1 MVNGIEAK
9 ADRVELA
16 STHEIEGKMHL
27 GFSSLVPIS
36 YNIRRSKSLKV
47 FNEVVNLEEKLRNLP
62 ISPGVYLHKDEAGK
76 IIYVGKAKNL
86 RNRVR
91 SYFQSGRG
99 HDRKTRELVRR
110 IRDLEFIVTDTE
122 VEALVLESNLIKQH
136 KPRYNVLLKDD
147 KQYPHLKLTVNEP
160 FPRVMITRKIQRDGA
175 LYFGPFLPASLA
187 RRTIDLINRT
197 FQLRTC
203 DIEID
208 GKLPRPCLEY
218 HIKRCLGPCVKGLC
232 TPTEYQEAVRDVR
245 LLLEGKNK
253 ELADTLE
260 ARMTQ
265 SSEEMRYE
273 LAAKYRDLR
282 KTVLAIAEQQKM
294 ATSPERDVDIFGYYR
309 EGARLALQLFT
320 MREGKI
326 VGRREFYWEDLP
338 EDDFDPSS
346 FLSDV
351 MTQYYSTDYVPRE
364 IHVPVDFE
372 DRGLLEKALTERRGR
387 RVRIL
392 DPQRGEKRDLIDL
405 VEKNAKLAFEQRF
418 RVLKPDM
425 ERVLEELQ
433 EVLELPRF
441 PARIESFDISHI
453 QGAEAVGSMVVCEN
467 GKMNRAEYRK
477 FKIKGVEG
485 ANDPASMHEV
495 VFRRYRRQLD
505 EGNPLPDLVM
515 IDGGKA
521 QLGAAATAMRELEL
535 EAIPVIGV
543 VKPPR
548 RHNEVSHLLVKGRE
562 HEPVFLDSHSPVLRL
577 IQMIR
582 DETHR
587 TAVQYHRKRRELRDF
602 TSELTAI
609 PGVGEKRKNRLL
621 RNLGSIQRVST
632 ASVAELS
639 PFVGRKTA
647 EEIVEHF
654 TRQRALADGGQ
665 DETDAGTR
673 GRGDAERGNISAETI
688 AGIIEPENIET
699 RLDDVEGDASDLQP
713 IRSVDQTGQVLKR
726 RKSSRKRGERSS
738 NPHGV
743 RREKLAEEE
752 KQNPEARSQ
761 EPE

>member
-1 MVNGIEAK
+1 MTLEDK
-9 ADRVELA
+9 
-16 STHEIEGKMHL
+16 
-27 GFSSLVPIS
+27 
-36 YNIRRSKSLKV
+36 LK
-47 FNEVVNLEEKLRNLP
+47 NLP
-62 ISPGVYLHKDEAGK
+62 TSPGVYLHKDEAGK

-147 KQYPHLKLTVNEP
+147 KQYPHLKLTINEP
-160 FPRVMITRKIQRDGA
+160 FPRVMITRRIQRDGA
-175 LYFGPFLPASLA
+175 LYFGPFLPASMA

-208 GKLPRPCLEY
+208 GRLPRPCLEY

-232 TPTEYQEAVRDVR
+232 TPAEYTEAVRDVR
-245 LLLEGKNK
+245 LLLEGKNH

-260 ARMTQ
+260 ARMMQ
-265 SSEEMRYE
+265 ASEEMRFE
-273 LAAKYRDLR
+273 MAAKYRDMR
-282 KTVLAIAEQQKM
+282 KTVMALAEQQKM
-294 ATSPERDVDIFGYYR
+294 ATSPERDVDIFGYYQ
-309 EGARLALQLFT
+309 EGPRLALQLFT

-326 VGRREFYWEDLP
+326 VGRREFFWEDLQD
-338 EDDFDPSS
+338 EGFDPSM

-351 MTQYYSTDYVPRE
+351 LTQYYSTDYVPRE
-364 IHVPVDFE
+364 IYVPVDFE
-372 DRGLLEKALTERRGR
+372 DRELLERALSERRGR
-387 RVRIL
+387 RVRIQ
-392 DPQRGEKRDLIDL
+392 DPQRGEKRDLIAL

-433 EVLELPRF
+433 ETLELPRF
-441 PARIESFDISHI
+441 PALIESFDISNI
-453 QGAEAVGSMVVCEN
+453 QGAENVAGMVVCEN
-467 GKMNRAEYRK
+467 GKMNRAEYRR
-477 FKIKGVEG
+477 FRIKTVEG
-485 ANDPASMHEV
+485 ANDFASMHEAV
-495 VFRRYRRQLD
+495 LRRYRRQLD
-505 EGNPLPDLVM
+505 EGKPLPDLVM
-515 IDGGKA
+515 IDGGKG
-521 QLGAAATAMRELEL
+521 QLGAAAAAMRELDL
-535 EAIPVIGV
+535 EAVPMIGV

-548 RHNEVSHLLVKGRE
+548 RHNDISHLLVKGRE
-562 HEPVFLDSHSPVLRL
+562 HEPIFLDSHSPVLRF

-587 TAVQYHRKRRELRDF
+587 TAVAYHRKRRELRDF

-609 PGVGEKRKNRLL
+609 PGVGDKRKTRLL
-621 RNLGSIQRVST
+621 RNLGSIQRVAS

-654 TRQRALADGGQ
+654 ARQRALAEG
-665 DETDAGTR
+665 DEGKGAENAMGPV
-673 GRGDAERGNISAETI
+673 GGDA
-688 AGIIEPENIET
+688 AGLEPELIET
-699 RLDDVEGDASDLQP
+699 RLDDPEGDAADLQP
-713 IRSVDQTGQVLKR
+713 IRSVDHLGQVREPR
-726 RKSSRKRGERSS
+726 RSRRKRGERST

-743 RREKLAEEE
+743 KRAKIGSSDGDEEE
-752 KQNPEARSQ
+752 LPS
-761 EPE
+761 

>member
-1 MVNGIEAK
+1 MA
-9 ADRVELA
+9 
-16 STHEIEGKMHL
+16 
-27 GFSSLVPIS
+27 
-36 YNIRRSKSLKV
+36 LK
-47 FNEVVNLEEKLRNLP
+47 EKLDNLP
-62 ISPGVYLHKDEAGK
+62 TSPGVYLHKDGAGK

-91 SYFQSGRG
+91 SYFQAGR
-99 HDRKTRELVRR
+99 DRDAKTRELVRR
-110 IRDLEFIVTDTE
+110 IADLEFIVTDTE
-122 VEALVLESNLIKQH
+122 VEALVLESNLIKKH
-136 KPRYNVLLKDD
+136 KPRYNVALKDD

-160 FPRVMITRKIQRDGA
+160 FPRVMITRRVQRDGA
-175 LYFGPFLPASLA
+175 LYFGPFLPASMA
-187 RRTIDLINRT
+187 RRSIDLINRT

-232 TPTEYQEAVRDVR
+232 TPAEYQEAVRDVR

-260 ARMTQ
+260 TRMMQ
-265 SSEEMRYE
+265 ASEEMRYE
-273 LAAKYRDLR
+273 IAAKYRDLR

-326 VGRREFYWEDLP
+326 VGRREFYWEDLS
-338 EDDFDPSS
+338 EDDFDASA

-351 MTQYYSTDYVPRE
+351 LTQYYSTDYVPLE

-372 DRGLLEKALTERRGR
+372 DRELLEKALTERRGR

-392 DPQRGEKRDLIDL
+392 DPQRGKKRELVEL
-405 VEKNAKLAFEQRF
+405 VEKNALIAFEQRF

-441 PARIESFDISHI
+441 PARIESFDVSNIS
-453 QGAEAVGSMVVCEN
+453 GAENVAGMVVCEN

-477 FKIKGVEG
+477 FKIKTVEG
-485 ANDPASMHEV
+485 ANDPASMHEA
-495 VFRRYRRQLD
+495 VFRRYRRQLE

-521 QLGAAATAMRELEL
+521 QLAAAASAMRELDL
-535 EAIPVIGV
+535 EAIPMIGV

-548 RHNEVSHLLVKGRE
+548 RHNDVSNLLIKGRE
-562 HEPVFLDSHSPVLRL
+562 NEPVYLDSHSPVLRL

-602 TSELTAI
+602 TSELTEI

-621 RNLGSIQRVST
+621 RNLGSIQRVAS
-632 ASVAELS
+632 ASVAELA

-654 TRQRALADGGQ
+654 ARQRALA
-665 DETDAGTR
+665 
-673 GRGDAERGNISAETI
+673 
-688 AGIIEPENIET
+688 GIEEAQGAAT
-699 RLDDVEGDASDLQP
+699 SQ
-713 IRSVDQTGQVLKR
+713 Q
-726 RKSSRKRGERSS
+726 
-738 NPHGV
+738 
-743 RREKLAEEE
+743 EEE
-752 KQNPEARSQ
+752 NSGRLGE
-761 EPE
+761 

>member
-1 MVNGIEAK
+1 M
-9 ADRVELA
+9 D
-16 STHEIEGKMHL
+16 
-27 GFSSLVPIS
+27 
-36 YNIRRSKSLKV
+36 
-47 FNEVVNLEEKLRNLP
+47 EKLKNLP
-62 ISPGVYLHKDEAGK
+62 VSPGVYLHKDEAGK
-76 IIYVGKAKNL
+76 ILYVGKAKNL

-110 IRDLEFIVTDTE
+110 IRDLEFIVTDNE

-147 KQYPHLKLTVNEP
+147 KQYPHLKLTINEP
-160 FPRVMITRKIQRDGA
+160 FPRVMITRRIQRDGA

-208 GKLPRPCLEY
+208 GRLPRPCLEY

-232 TPTEYQEAVRDVR
+232 TPEEYTEAVKDVR
-245 LLLEGKNK
+245 LLLEGKNR

-260 ARMTQ
+260 ARMMQ
-265 SSEEMRYE
+265 ASEEMRYE
-273 LAAKYRDLR
+273 IAAKYRDLR
-282 KTVLAIAEQQKM
+282 KTVMAIAEQQKM
-294 ATSPERDVDIFGYYR
+294 ATSPERDVDIFGFYR

-338 EDDFDPSS
+338 GDDFDASA

-372 DRGLLEKALTERRGR
+372 DRELLEKALTERRGR

-392 DPQRGEKRDLIDL
+392 DPKRGEKRDLIDL
-405 VEKNAKLAFEQRF
+405 VERNAKLAFEQRF

-433 EVLELPRF
+433 EMLELPRF

-453 QGAEAVGSMVVCEN
+453 QGAENVGSLVVCEN

-521 QLGAAATAMRELEL
+521 QLNAAAAAMRELEL
-535 EAIPVIGV
+535 EAVPMIGV

-609 PGVGEKRKNRLL
+609 PGVGEKRKTRLL
-621 RNLGSIQRVST
+621 RNLGSIQRVAS
-632 ASVAELS
+632 ASVDELA
-639 PFVGRKTA
+639 PFVGRK
-647 EEIVEHF
+647 
-654 TRQRALADGGQ
+654 
-665 DETDAGTR
+665 
-673 GRGDAERGNISAETI
+673 
-688 AGIIEPENIET
+688 
-699 RLDDVEGDASDLQP
+699 
-713 IRSVDQTGQVLKR
+713 
-726 RKSSRKRGERSS
+726 
-738 NPHGV
+738 
-743 RREKLAEEE
+743 
-752 KQNPEARSQ
+752 
-761 EPE
+761 

>member
-1 MVNGIEAK
+1 
-9 ADRVELA
+9 
-16 STHEIEGKMHL
+16 
-27 GFSSLVPIS
+27 
-36 YNIRRSKSLKV
+36 
-47 FNEVVNLEEKLRNLP
+47 
-62 ISPGVYLHKDEAGK
+62 VYLHKDEAGK

-147 KQYPHLKLTVNEP
+147 KQYPHLKLTINEP
-160 FPRVMITRKIQRDGA
+160 FPRVMITRRVQRDGS
-175 LYFGPFLPASLA
+175 LYFGPYLPASLA

-232 TPTEYQEAVRDVR
+232 TPTEYQESVRDVR
-245 LLLEGKNK
+245 LFLEGKNR
-253 ELADTLE
+253 ELADE
-260 ARMTQ
+260 YEGRMTRA
-265 SSEEMRYE
+265 SEEMRYE

-282 KTVLAIAEQQKM
+282 KVVLAVSEQQKM
-294 ATSPERDVDIFGYYR
+294 ATTADRDVDIFGYYR

-326 VGRREFYWEDLP
+326 VGRREFFWEDLP
-338 EDDFDPSS
+338 EEDFDPSV
-346 FLSDV
+346 FLSEV

-364 IHVPVDFE
+364 VHVPVDFE
-372 DRGLLEKALTERRGR
+372 DRELLEKAMTARKGR

-392 DPQRGEKRDLIDL
+392 DPQRGEKRDMIAL
-405 VEKNAKLAFEQRF
+405 VEKNAQIAFEQRF

-441 PARIESFDISHI
+441 PALIESFDVSNIS
-453 QGAEAVGSMVVCEN
+453 GAENVAGMVVCEN

-477 FKIKGVEG
+477 FRIKTVEG
-485 ANDPASMHEV
+485 SNDPASMREAV
-495 VFRRYRRQLD
+495 LRRYRRQLD
-505 EGNPLPDLVM
+505 EGKPLPDLVM
-515 IDGGKA
+515 IDGGKG
-521 QLGAAATAMRELEL
+521 QLGAAGTAMSELGL
-535 EAIPVIGV
+535 EAVPMIGV

-548 RHNEVSHLLVKGRE
+548 RHNDISHLLIKGRE
-562 HEPVFLDSHSPVLRL
+562 HEPVFLDSHSASLRFM
-577 IQMIR
+577 QMIR

-587 TAVQYHRKRRELRDF
+587 TAVSYHRKRRELRDF

-621 RNLGSIQRVST
+621 RNLGSISRVSN

-639 PFVGRKTA
+639 PFVGKKTA
-647 EEIVEHF
+647 EEVFEHF
-654 TRQRALADGGQ
+654 TRQRALAEGGATDESERVETTGTVTAGESASGVSSPSVHHPDDPTVMT
-665 DETDAGTR
+665 DETI
-673 GRGDAERGNISAETI
+673 GDEH
-688 AGIIEPENIET
+688 IET
-699 RLDDVEGDASDLQP
+699 RLVDPEGDAEDLQP
-713 IRSVDQTGQVLKR
+713 IRSVDHEGKPRER
-726 RKSSRKRGERSS
+726 RRSTRKRGERST
-738 NPHGV
+738 NPHGIK
-743 RREKLAEEE
+743 REKLSDEE
-752 KQNPEARSQ
+752 KDETTI
-761 EPE
+761 